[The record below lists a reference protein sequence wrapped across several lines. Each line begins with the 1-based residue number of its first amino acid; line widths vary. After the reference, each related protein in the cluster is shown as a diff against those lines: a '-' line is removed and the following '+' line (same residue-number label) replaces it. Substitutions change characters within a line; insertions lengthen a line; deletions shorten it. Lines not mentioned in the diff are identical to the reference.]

1 MKKNIFLA
9 ALLGFVVS
17 GYSQKIHT
25 PAEILKIMAD
35 SKVSYGIEML
45 KTKVE
50 SKDRSENINPHDCYR
65 VQTDSVI
72 ETRTFKPNAEAT
84 PLFDNA
90 ETFFGSGDFDLA
102 LKFYNQALEADT
114 SLYYIMTYIGQIYE
128 HKRDFENVK
137 AWYLKAINHN
147 YIDYMAHWFLADAY
161 FATGDLNNAVDEIT
175 IARILNR
182 NNPRIKDAMNRIY
195 KKAKLN
201 SSDWSFTPQM
211 NLIKESDTSIKIM
224 MNDKWIGYAMPKALW
239 LYEPG
244 YKASMGVHEGV
255 YSTLE
260 DKECLVDLL
269 VSLANSGKNYTN
281 DPQLSVLKKA
291 TDQGY
296 FHEYL
301 MYEVVLPDKPF
312 VAFQLPRES
321 IEKIK
326 DYILKVRSRK

>member
-1 MKKNIFLA
+1 MICLA
-9 ALLGFVVS
+9 ALLVLVVTA
-17 GYSQKIHT
+17 YTQTIHT
-25 PAEILKIMAD
+25 PAEILKIMSD
-35 SKVSYGIEML
+35 SKIGYGIEML

-50 SKDRSENINPHDCYR
+50 SKDRSQNLNQHNYYR
-65 VQTDSVI
+65 VQTDSAI
-72 ETRTFKPNAEAT
+72 ETRSFKPNEAAI

-90 ETFFGSGDFDLA
+90 ETFFGSGDYDLA

-128 HKRDFENVK
+128 HKGDFENVK
-137 AWYLKAINHN
+137 TWYLKAIDHN

-161 FATGDLNNAVDEIT
+161 FATNDLKNAVDEIT

-182 NNPRIKDAMNRIY
+182 NNPRIKDSMSRIY

-201 SSDWSFTPQM
+201 TNDWSFTPQM
-211 NLIKESDTSIKIM
+211 ILKKESDTSIKIAVD
-224 MNDKWIGYAMPKALW
+224 DKWMGYALPKALW

-244 YKASMGVHEGV
+244 YKTSMGVREGE

-269 VSLANSGKNYTN
+269 VALANSGKNYKN

-296 FHEYL
+296 FHEYI

-312 VAFQLPRES
+312 VAFQLPVAS
-321 IEKIK
+321 LVKIK
-326 DYILKVRSRK
+326 DYILKVRSGK